1 MKTWAAV
8 MEGQKKFMESVENNS
23 KPTKITLEGF
33 GEVDVCHLRMHADLA
48 GQAFDLRA
56 RLTAYW
62 KIIVLRLVDGLALH
76 VVRGV
81 KRLVENDLE
90 EELADQLL
98 GNNMAGVQRM
108 LSPLPSTET
117 KRDRIKKSIVLLQQS
132 KEAVANIMD
141 RISAA
146 DEV

>member
-1 MKTWAAV
+1 M
-8 MEGQKKFMESVENNS
+8 
-23 KPTKITLEGF
+23 
-33 GEVDVCHLRMHADLA
+33 
-48 GQAFDLRA
+48 RA

-62 KIIVLRLVDGLALH
+62 KSIVLRLVDGLALH

-98 GNNMAGVQRM
+98 GNNMAGVERM
-108 LSPLPSTET
+108 LSPLPSTGT
-117 KRDRIKKSIVLLQQS
+117 KRDRLKKSIVLLQQS
-132 KEAVANIMD
+132 KEVVANILD